1 MNKLTQAGS
10 DANTNSAYTLSA
22 GVSAS
27 DGTAIVEPELRQMV
41 CDDPV
46 FLIDGQLPVGYTI
59 LMGAPKTG
67 KTALLLPIGQSL
79 ADRGLRVLYIALDDT
94 IRRMRDRDLAASP
107 DKDYPLLWFYFGWQ
121 PKDRISAF
129 SQLESMLTRSRDAGE
144 PFDLVIIDTY
154 GRFIGRRP
162 AGDVFGFDYET
173 GQAFKNLCER
183 QHTSV
188 LITHHTRKGPA
199 GEDWLD
205 QMSGS
210 AGMAASCDA
219 IWYIERTR
227 GSREGVLYMTGND
240 VEEHV
245 RPLTLGSDM
254 VWRASSKTTV
264 AQAMH
269 TGCPRAVLDY
279 LMEHSLAPLKEIQ
292 EGTGEAYN
300 TVRSALGRLHTEGLV
315 DTNGD
320 AWSLTDHPDN
330 SLPDPWTRDNADSAR
345 PESTSTSP
353 APAGPTNVPPPPHPE
368 TVVGEQ
374 DQSALPAA
382 AAPPEPK
389 RSILPTLALDTS
401 EMATAAELAA
411 VDDPKART
419 QLAKRGAIKASM
431 KLMKQSVQR
440 DTARYRPSLFAKQPP
455 LEAAQI
461 WEGRNRWYGEVEI
474 GATVAKLD
482 KGAAYLSAANTA
494 LPIGALQHDDD
505 PWTAAHGP
513 DRRAGYHLVTIPEF
527 EYPCGGPFH
536 TREERGPV
544 WITTPT
550 LKQLISRADWPRIEI
565 LESWTAPATEVLMR
579 PWIETL
585 RDTRARA
592 LAADDRTL
600 YQFTKYCYSLV
611 IATMGESSANWE
623 INRPDWM
630 HIIRA
635 QAYANLWRMAVK
647 AQRAGVTVAYVGNTD
662 ELHVV
667 DDQAAAAAFP
677 LGTKLGQWK
686 VKERVVIGQPDTD
699 DQAAE
704 QVAA

>member
-1 MNKLTQAGS
+1 
-10 DANTNSAYTLSA
+10 
-22 GVSAS
+22 
-27 DGTAIVEPELRQMV
+27 MV

-79 ADRGLRVLYIALDDT
+79 ADRGLRVLYVALDDT

-107 DKDYPLLWFYFGWQ
+107 DKKYPLLWFYFGWQ

-129 SQLESMLTRSRDAGE
+129 AQLESMLSRSRDAGE

-154 GRFIGRRP
+154 GRFVGRRP

-240 VEEHV
+240 VEETV
-245 RPLTLGSDM
+245 RPLTLGPDM
-254 VWRASSKTTV
+254 VWRASTKTTV

-292 EGTGEAYN
+292 EATGEAYN

-330 SLPDPWTRDNADSAR
+330 SLPDPWTRDTGSTQPEDERAD
-345 PESTSTSP
+345 P
-353 APAGPTNVPPPPHPE
+353 APAGPTSVPPPPNHE
-368 TVVGEQ
+368 AVVGEQ
-374 DQSALPAA
+374 DPNVLPAA
-382 AAPPEPK
+382 AAPPEQK

-411 VDDPKART
+411 VGDVKART
-419 QLAKRGAIKASM
+419 ALAKRGAIKASM
-431 KLMKQSVQR
+431 ALMKASVQR
-440 DTARYRPSLFAKQPP
+440 DTARYHPSLFAKQPP
-455 LEAAQI
+455 IEDREI
-461 WEGRNRWYGEVEI
+461 WEGRNRWYGEVEP
-474 GATVAKLD
+474 GQTVAKLD

-494 LPIGALQHDDD
+494 LPVGPLVHDDD

-513 DRRAGYHLVTIPEF
+513 DRRAGYHLVNVPDF

-536 TREERGPV
+536 TREEPGPV

-565 LESWTAPATEVLMR
+565 LDSWTAPATEVLLR

-592 LAADDRTL
+592 LATDDRVL

-611 IATMGESSANWE
+611 IATMGDSAANWE
-623 INRPDWM
+623 LRRADWM
-630 HIIRA
+630 HVIRA
-635 QAYANLWRMAVK
+635 QAYANLWRK
-647 AQRAGVTVAYVGNTD
+647 ATQAARAGVNVVYVGNTD

-667 DDQAAAAAFP
+667 DDDAAAALFP

-686 VKERVVIGQPDTD
+686 VKERVVIGPLEHADAEE
-699 DQAAE
+699 AA
-704 QVAA
+704 A